1 MKRKYIILLH
11 IACWSLLLITNVW
24 QTTSVN
30 TFSTNR
36 TPEVGLTSFFK
47 YLVITATYLLI
58 PVSCFYSSYL
68 IVAPQ
73 IVKKNYF
80 KGIFYAFLTW
90 VFIIVLRYLM
100 EYKFFLPVFGFD
112 NYNGHPYTTSRFVAN
127 VFFYYFPA
135 YFVYGSM
142 YFFVEGW
149 YKTTQHR
156 QELQKEKTSAELTFL
171 RSQINP
177 HFLFNSINDI
187 YSLTYQKSKDAP
199 IALLKLSEILRYM
212 LREGNNDFVLLQ
224 QEVKYIENVVELQRI
239 SAKGNAFINFD
250 IEGYIGTQ
258 KVAALLFIAFVEN
271 AFKHGVWN
279 DFKNPIQIDLVTSND
294 NIHFSISNKKNH
306 DQKDK
311 TGGIGLVNVHRRLEL
326 IYPGKHHVDISN
338 EAEFYIVNLEL
349 QLI

>member
-1 MKRKYIILLH
+1 
-11 IACWSLLLITNVW
+11 LLLITNLW
-24 QTTSVN
+24 QSASVN
-30 TFSTNR
+30 SLSPHR
-36 TPEVGLTSFFK
+36 TTEAGLNAFFK
-47 YLVITATYLLI
+47 YLVITTTYLLI
-58 PVSCFYSSYL
+58 PISCFYSSYL

-73 IVKKNYF
+73 VVKRNYF
-80 KGIFYAFLTW
+80 RAVFYAFLTL
-90 VFIIVLRYLM
+90 VFIIALRYLM

-112 NYNGHPYTTSRFVAN
+112 NYNGHPYTVSRFVAN

-135 YFVYGSM
+135 YFIYGLM

-149 YKTTQHR
+149 YKTAQHR
-156 QELQKEKTSAELTFL
+156 QSLQQEKAAAELAFL

-187 YSLTYQKSKDAP
+187 YSLTYQKSEEAP
-199 IALLKLSEILRYM
+199 NALLKLSEILRYM
-212 LREGNNDFVLLQ
+212 LREGNNDFMSLQ

-250 IEGYIGTQ
+250 IEGYVGTQ

-279 DFKNPIQIDLVTSND
+279 NPEHPIQINLNASNE
-294 NIHFSISNKKNH
+294 NIRFTIRNKKNK

-311 TGGIGLVNVHRRLEL
+311 TGGIGLNNVSRRLQL
-326 IYPGKHHVDISN
+326 IYPAKHQLDIVN
-338 EAEFYIVNLEL
+338 GPEFYTINLTL